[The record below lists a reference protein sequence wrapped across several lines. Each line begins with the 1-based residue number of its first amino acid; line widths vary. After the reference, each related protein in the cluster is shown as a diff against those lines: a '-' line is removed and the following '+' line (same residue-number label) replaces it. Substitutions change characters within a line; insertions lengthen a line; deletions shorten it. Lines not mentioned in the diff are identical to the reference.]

1 MYTIFTIYTALIK
14 SHKYTW
20 CHCSG
25 SGPGARWLHGD
36 TPHILQ
42 YDILKYDSH
51 TYLYLIILFGHISGG
66 YTFPLGLLIL
76 LMGKRA
82 ALRPLMP
89 PSAAALTGPCC
100 APPRSE
106 PCSGRISETRAQL
119 PTLLG

>member
-1 MYTIFTIYTALIK
+1 MGTPDTSYDSNIPIYTLCK
-14 SHKYTW
+14 VD
-20 CHCSG
+20 
-25 SGPGARWLHGD
+25 L
-36 TPHILQ
+36 
-42 YDILKYDSH
+42 
-51 TYLYLIILFGHISGG
+51 GG

-100 APPRSE
+100 APPRSG

-119 PTLLG
+119 PTLLD